1 MNDVYSEV
9 NSFLN
14 NQNLLGA
21 LVILLSFGYFFYR
34 KSKIHFRI
42 KSHRNK
48 EGVVVYKAEHK
59 VWLFGKW
66 NSDYLGVHSK
76 EQTEKT
82 RALYILMG
90 WKKKEDE
97 PSTEEKEG
105 GNFTYEYYSGAKV
118 KELEKNIMKRVD
130 NV

>member
-1 MNDVYSEV
+1 MSDVYSGI
-9 NSFLN
+9 NNFLN
-14 NQNLLGA
+14 NQTLLGA
-21 LVILLSFGYFFYR
+21 LVIIISFSYYFYR
-34 KSKIHFRI
+34 ESKIHYRI

-48 EGVVVYKAEHK
+48 EGIVVYKAEHK

-66 NSDYLGVHSK
+66 ESDYLGIHSK
-76 EQTEKT
+76 EQSEKT

-97 PSTEEKEG
+97 PSTEEEER
-105 GNFTYEYYSGAKV
+105 GNFSCEYYSGEKV
-118 KELEKNIMKRVD
+118 KELENNLLKRVD

>member
-1 MNDVYSEV
+1 MSYVYSGI
-9 NSFLN
+9 NKFLN
-14 NQNLLGA
+14 NQTLLGA
-21 LVILLSFGYFFYR
+21 LVLIISFSYFFYR
-34 KSKIHFRI
+34 KSKVHFRI

-66 NSDYLGVHSK
+66 ESDYLGIHSK

-97 PSTEEKEG
+97 PSTEEEER
-105 GNFTYEYYSGAKV
+105 GNFTYEYYSGEKV
-118 KELEKNIMKRVD
+118 KELEDSLLKRVD

>member
-1 MNDVYSEV
+1 MSDIYSGIT
-9 NSFLN
+9 SFLS
-14 NQNLLGA
+14 NQNFLGA
-21 LVILLSFGYFFYR
+21 LVIILSFCYFFYR

-48 EGVVVYKAEHK
+48 EGIVVYKAEHK

-66 NSDYLGVHSK
+66 NADYLGINSK
-76 EQTEKT
+76 EQTEKK

-97 PSTEEKEG
+97 PSKEEKKG
-105 GNFTYEYYSGAKV
+105 GNCTYEYYSGKKV
-118 KELEKNIMKRVD
+118 KELENNLLKPVD